1 MWLQVTEI
9 TSHLVE
15 LKRGPNVSLPP
26 HIQTSLYY
34 PKAFSWEDLKLPFM
48 TSPEQVFQFNK
59 SSLSSFSSL
68 SRLFFVLSRKTY
80 IGLFADDSTYFR
92 TISDPSDFSILLKDL
107 DSLHG
112 VRHTFDCFGSPDIL
126 FHFVCPLP
134 SAFPNWRGKP
144 RSWVTVERPWR
155 NPSCYELRFERCT
168 VVYWNWNCS
177 ITLETIHNK
186 KNMTIVFYFFTMLW
200 F

>member
-34 PKAFSWEDLKLPFM
+34 AKAFSWEDLKLPFM

-126 FHFVCPLP
+126 FHFVVLCPVRSQIGEGSLGVEWQWNGP
-134 SAFPNWRGKP
+134 EGILAAMNLDSRGVQ
-144 RSWVTVERPWR
+144 WFT
-155 NPSCYELRFERCT
+155 
-168 VVYWNWNCS
+168 
-177 ITLETIHNK
+177 ETE
-186 KNMTIVFYFFTMLW
+186 TAQ
-200 F
+200 